1 MSQDLNI
8 FSTLG
13 KYSSATDENY
23 LTESF
28 VFLINELLRRDPSF
42 GTALL
47 NHVCVINSE
56 FHFVP
61 EETIQVTTQEVTK
74 HGTPDIK
81 ISSPDK
87 LMYIEVKHD
96 SPVGDQ
102 QISKYKNALL
112 ESRAIIKH
120 VILLTRYDI
129 DLQNSNPEE
138 MPYKHIKWLH
148 VYQFLS
154 NELPP
159 IIDPISKYLVGSFLR
174 FLEVKQMSIQKV
186 GWEYIKGVPE
196 MMNLLG
202 MIEFCIENAGIKL
215 YQQYPRAIALES
227 RGFYLHSTE
236 IWCGIY
242 YSDPLNLLLQLVD
255 KKKFDVHQVPK
266 PTYDV
271 EEDNKSIWFSLGLE
285 ECHFFSLNK
294 DEQID
299 VISSFIKQSFSEAQQ
314 MKATS

>member
-87 LMYIEVKHD
+87 LMYIEVRTSLRTIFPMTVQLHA
-96 SPVGDQ
+96 V
-102 QISKYKNALL
+102 
-112 ESRAIIKH
+112 IIKH
-120 VILLTRYDI
+120 F
-129 DLQNSNPEE
+129 Q
-138 MPYKHIKWLH
+138 
-148 VYQFLS
+148 
-154 NELPP
+154 
-159 IIDPISKYLVGSFLR
+159 
-174 FLEVKQMSIQKV
+174 
-186 GWEYIKGVPE
+186 
-196 MMNLLG
+196 
-202 MIEFCIENAGIKL
+202 
-215 YQQYPRAIALES
+215 
-227 RGFYLHSTE
+227 
-236 IWCGIY
+236 
-242 YSDPLNLLLQLVD
+242 
-255 KKKFDVHQVPK
+255 DVVQV
-266 PTYDV
+266 
-271 EEDNKSIWFSLGLE
+271 L
-285 ECHFFSLNK
+285 
-294 DEQID
+294 
-299 VISSFIKQSFSEAQQ
+299 
-314 MKATS
+314 